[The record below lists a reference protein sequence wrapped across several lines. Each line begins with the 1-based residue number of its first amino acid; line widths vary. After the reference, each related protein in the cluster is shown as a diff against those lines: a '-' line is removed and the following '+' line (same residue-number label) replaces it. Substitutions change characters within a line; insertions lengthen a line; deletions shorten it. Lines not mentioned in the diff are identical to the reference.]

1 MVCWHSARKPR
12 SSGVSAAYQ
21 AWPVHVPFG
30 YANLAGLLAK
40 LNLHPAQVPRGG
52 GASPF
57 RAVRLQPFL
66 AAAHRG
72 PCQRSLDLNFR
83 AQQTAAALA
92 LCPLRGSERSDPC
105 PGLASDDPPASIA
118 HQCASV
124 CTADSMANQRKG
136 KSRYQTAV
144 PST

>member
-83 AQQTAAALA
+83 AQQLETAAALA
-92 LCPLRGSERSDPC
+92 QTLPSSRFRTVRPLPWARIGRST
-105 PGLASDDPPASIA
+105 GLNRP
-118 HQCASV
+118 SV
-124 CTADSMANQRKG
+124 RICVHS
-136 KSRYQTAV
+136 
-144 PST
+144 